1 MCAIW
6 ISNLRFTFLAHGPR
20 ITGWFYCSSSCKRLL
35 NKQKYCEKETTAKN
49 WSFLWG
55 RMPGA
60 YSEDLRWRIICYK
73 FLLMGSDEEIA
84 FQLFVCPRTVQR
96 ICQKFVLT
104 GNVVAERAGRPVG
117 TTTLHRHEEYIIMEA
132 ILKEPATRLHQ
143 LASTIQEQT
152 GSEFDVSTLCRT
164 LHRLGF
170 TNKKVSIR
178 ITDTA
183 YLFSL
188 SNTHYCFWLSTDKR
202 NCSSEKRRPTC
213 SIQSWYAKSFASWT
227 HFYWW
232 DRNCKCCFFI
242 ISQSRLFVRK
252 KLLLYKTFFPL
263 IHYFF
268 SDLIF
273 LQDRTLSRQYD
284 YSQKGQRAEVIRT
297 RRNSQCIT
305 VISAI
310 AHDGYLSIR
319 VLNPGQRFNRIVFAD
334 FLRNDIVP
342 ILNPYNGRNARSV
355 VVLGN
360 KLFIR
365 NEFFS

>member
-1 MCAIW
+1 
-6 ISNLRFTFLAHGPR
+6 
-20 ITGWFYCSSSCKRLL
+20 
-35 NKQKYCEKETTAKN
+35 
-49 WSFLWG
+49 
-55 RMPGA
+55 MPGA
-60 YSEDLRWRIICYK
+60 YSEDLRWRIIWYK
-73 FLLMGSDEEIA
+73 FLLMRSDEEIA
-84 FQLFVCPRTVQR
+84 FQLFVCPRMVQR
-96 ICQKFVLT
+96 ICQKFVFT
-104 GNVVAERAGRPVG
+104 GKVVAERAGRPVG

-227 HFYWW
+227 HLYWW

-252 KLLLYKTFFPL
+252 KLVLYKTFFPL
-263 IHYFF
+263 IRYFF
-268 SDLIF
+268 WS
-273 LQDRTLSRQYD
+273 
-284 YSQKGQRAEVIRT
+284 
-297 RRNSQCIT
+297 
-305 VISAI
+305 
-310 AHDGYLSIR
+310 YLS
-319 VLNPGQRFNRIVFAD
+319 PGQNLIETIRLFTERAAGWGD
-334 FLRNDIVP
+334 KDK
-342 ILNPYNGRNARSV
+342 
-355 VVLGN
+355 N
-360 KLFIR
+360 K
-365 NEFFS
+365 